1 MKIILKEKIL
11 SIISSMEEANNYFK
25 KLTDKASADE
35 LFLTCQETA
44 AQIGDII
51 EKNESQPGK
60 VIEYL
65 ENYCEL
71 VYQLYICEGTEWG
84 ALVDKLEMQVEKIR
98 SGIEKVIPS
107 DSMKAVFLPYIASMW
122 DTFHSIYL
130 SAKEDLRFDVK
141 VVPIPYYT
149 LGPEGQILSE
159 HYEGQEIS
167 EYAKITDYRNYD
179 FQREQPDIIFIH
191 NPYDQYNRVTRIPEA
206 FYSSQLIKYTSRLV
220 YIPYYIS
227 KEKTLDHFMQLPG
240 VRNAWRIFAQNET
253 IREQYIESG
262 IASEKVVALGSP
274 KLDMVVSFSKKK
286 QPIPDE
292 WSALKNKKV
301 FFYNTSLMDI
311 MNRGDLFLKKIR
323 YVISVF
329 KEHKDMALLWR
340 PHPLSIATI
349 QATAPELLNDYL
361 NLIQDFKNSG
371 IGVYDDT
378 GELDR
383 TIAISDAY
391 IGELQS
397 SVSQLYEATG
407 KPMYYIE
414 NYNPDF
420 MLEERYARCL
430 CAEVI
435 DKKIYMYSW
444 EYNSIFVYDEIT
456 KTVRVERGDDT
467 ALGCEK
473 FLYLQSIED
482 GNIIYFVPSAALNVI
497 KYNIS
502 DGNRK
507 LISIRNEGKA
517 FDPVIFGGKLYLLP
531 IYYSDYFASIDLE
544 TEQVEYI
551 GTHYRE
557 QFPNIKNLGEK
568 SLFYGNTVL
577 GHSVWRI
584 SFIGAFLQRICLD
597 SNEIQYIELKNL
609 KEPLRGIAFDGKYFW
624 GAGLYGN
631 KIYKWDPNENKIICT
646 IAIER
651 WEQLQKTMLFSDI
664 YFFGNSIWV
673 FFKRE
678 CNVVRIDPTT
688 ENIKI
693 LDFSNIFELR
703 FDGNEQQ
710 LFSENIRMFEK
721 YIYLFPYHANGIIK
735 IDIETNEVYFEKIH
749 IESQQLLKKISGSIL
764 SESICSLKKFLQ
776 RVKQSKNSACKNGYI
791 LAGDRIWKYI
801 SDNLYM

>member
-44 AQIGDII
+44 AQIGNII

-227 KEKTLDHFMQLPG
+227 KEKTLEHFMQLPG

-329 KEHKDMALLWR
+329 KEHKDIALLWR

-473 FLYLQSIED
+473 NLYTESIK
-482 GNIIYFVPSAALNVI
+482 SSNVI
-497 KYNIS
+497 YYIPTVASDIMKYNII
-502 DGNRK
+502 DGSKEIIKIGNK
-507 LISIRNEGKA
+507 GNSYN
-517 FDPVIFGGKLYLLP
+517 PVLYEDKLYLLP
-531 IYYSDYFASIDLE
+531 IYYSEYFLVVDIR
-544 TEQVEYI
+544 TEKVEYI
-551 GTHYRE
+551 ETGYKN
-557 QFPNIKNLGEK
+557 QFYELKNTGIGP
-568 SLFYGNTVL
+568 LFYGDVIV
-577 GHSVWRI
+577 GESIWRT
-584 SFIGAFLQRICLD
+584 SYLGAFLQIFNLH
-597 SNEIQYIELKNL
+597 NKKLQYVKINNL
-609 KEPLRGIAFDGKYFW
+609 NDPLRGIAFDGRYFW
-624 GAGLYGN
+624 CASLYGN
-631 KIYKWDPNENKIICT
+631 KVYKWDPDKNRIIHT
-646 IAIER
+646 IVFEE
-651 WEQLQKTMLFSDI
+651 WSQFQKDMLFSKI
-664 YFFGNSIWV
+664 CFFMNSIWV
-673 FFKRE
+673 FLKKE
-678 CNVVRIDPTT
+678 YVVIRID
-688 ENIKI
+688 I
-693 LDFSNIFELR
+693 LTMQILRLALSNIVDLNSE
-703 FDGNEQQ
+703 GKEQQ
-710 LFSENIRMFEK
+710 LFSENIRLVGE
-721 YIYLFPYHANGIIK
+721 YIYIFPYHANGILK
-735 IDIETNEVYFEKIH
+735 INARTNNIIFEKAQVKYEKSLEDIFG
-749 IESQQLLKKISGSIL
+749 KVL
-764 SESICSLKKFLQ
+764 SESICSMKEFLQ
-776 RVKQSKNSACKNGYI
+776 WSRSDKLLEFKQEDVDVGNK
-791 LAGDRIWKYI
+791 IWKYI
-801 SDNLYM
+801 TDNLYM